1 MSVEKVICKERWEG
15 DARCQELTRC
25 LGGGRRGLDIPSLV
39 RPSLRHNPVRP
50 PRLHVQLIAAG
61 PGRQPCQRSPTAARL
76 GGTDGRQAEFA
87 LDEMV
92 PPNKDP
98 RGPTDQPGNWDVNAR
113 SSAPSSAMK
122 HKCSTFRDLDRKRR
136 LITSALGLATAHTP
150 DQGRGLLS

>member
-15 DARCQELTRC
+15 DARCQELPRC

-39 RPSLRHNPVRP
+39 RPSLPHNPVRP

-76 GGTDGRQAEFA
+76 GGTDGQAGKIRVRRDGAAEQG
-87 LDEMV
+87 
-92 PPNKDP
+92 PP
-98 RGPTDQPGNWDVNAR
+98 RSHRPTRKLGCQR
-113 SSAPSSAMK
+113 TIQRTSSAMK
-122 HKCSTFRDLDRKRR
+122 HNRSTFRDLDRKRR